1 MHSKYTYKFI
11 ILIAV
16 AVFTLL
22 MAGSAGANYETVD
35 KVVPLPTVDLE
46 LIIVQW
52 LLDNGFDASHN
63 SSAKNQS
70 IIAVKK
76 GNTKWLV
83 TVMPSSPLASKVSVT
98 CLKDIEDKAEFK
110 GLWAYLDIYTQ
121 DERASGPIIK
131 KTIPDFLE
139 PYSESV
145 VCVEAIINSKPVQFS
160 GFILDRDD
168 IVVSTAHDLENVQDL
183 TVTFYNGKKTNGT
196 IIRAD
201 YDKDLSLIKI
211 SSPITS
217 SISLKKGRTLLDEN
231 EKVYSIGCPMNSN
244 GKIHSGLIDGSIKRI
259 NSVYLWQAQIKTLP
273 GSSGSPVFD
282 VEGNL
287 VGVVKGSLRGTES
300 IGFIISM
307 RTVLDLLQDL

>member
-1 MHSKYTYKFI
+1 MHSQYTYKFI
-11 ILIAV
+11 IFIAA
-16 AVFTLL
+16 AVCMVF
-22 MAGSAGANYETVD
+22 MAGSAGADNKSIE
-35 KVVPLPTVDLE
+35 KVVPLPTVE
-46 LIIVQW
+46 VEIIIVQW

-63 SSAKNQS
+63 SSANNQS
-70 IIAVKK
+70 HIIVKK
-76 GNTKWLV
+76 GDTKWQV

-98 CLKDIEDKAEFK
+98 CLKDIEDKAELN
-110 GLWAYLDIYTQ
+110 GLWSYLTQYT
-121 DERASGPIIK
+121 DDSPGTPFIK
-131 KTIPDFLE
+131 ESAPDFFRS
-139 PYSESV
+139 YSESV
-145 VCVEAIINSKPVQFS
+145 VCIEATNHKEPVQFT

-168 IVVSTAHDLENVQDL
+168 IVISTAHDLENVQDL
-183 TVTFYNGKKTNGT
+183 TITFYNGRKTKGT
-196 IIRAD
+196 IIRSD
-201 YDKDLSLIKI
+201 FEKDLSFIKI
-211 SSPITS
+211 TSAIKS

-244 GKIHSGLIDGSIKRI
+244 GKIHSGLIDGPIKRI

-307 RTVLDLLQDL
+307 RTVIDLLQEL